1 MKLTTTNRIIIL
13 SAIHSKI
20 EAVGKELEKYPDDE
34 YWTEK
39 LEQLHDALEN
49 FAGLRLT
56 HRLHIWEV

>member
-39 LEQLHDALEN
+39 LEQLHEALEN
-49 FAGLRLT
+49 FNGLV
-56 HRLHIWEV
+56 EV